1 MYQLEEIRRLDLQRL
16 DGLARR
22 LDELDATLR
31 RGFADL
37 TWNIQMAMV
46 VLCGPVLLF
55 FLVLSLLR

>member
-31 RGFADL
+31 RCFADL